1 MRSTV
6 LGLLAISSLATPTSD
21 DLDPVLDALVRGARA
36 EQRGD
41 VRGMRAAG
49 AALTAAD
56 AREIEGPNLARTW
69 TGDRALSAGY
79 RNRALGPAYRSLALT
94 PGATVRFEQTFL
106 AGQQAQVAVVP
117 IDRGRFGLSVTDDEG
132 TVSCAAASVGRC
144 AWIPPWT
151 TRYRIAVTNQARRPA
166 RYFLVVR

>member
-1 MRSTV
+1 MRSPI
-6 LGLLAISSLATPTSD
+6 LGLLVMSSLAAPPSD
-21 DLDPVLDALVRGARA
+21 DLDLVLDALVRGTRA
-36 EQRGD
+36 EQHGD
-41 VRGMRAAG
+41 TRGMRAAG
-49 AALTAAD
+49 ASLSAAD
-56 AREIEGPNLARTW
+56 AREIDGPNLARKW
-69 TGDRALSAGY
+69 TGDRTVSAGY

-132 TVSCAAASVGRC
+132 TVSCATASVGRC

-151 TRYRIAVTNQARRPA
+151 TRYRIAVTNQTNRPA
-166 RYFLVVR
+166 RYYLVVR